1 MPREQQRE
9 AQSSDL
15 LSAFDFRWEKG
26 RRSGA
31 LQEIELGGCSR
42 INDVWIEDRR
52 KKEKKKTL
60 KKAKRLNEKG
70 IKLINK
76 IKNPQQT
83 IGACFQVTEK
93 A

>member
-1 MPREQQRE
+1 MLSFSIISFFYYFFSFTDTLVCSLGDKVVVTRATMPREQQRE

-52 KKEKKKTL
+52 KKEKKK
-60 KKAKRLNEKG
+60 KR
-70 IKLINK
+70 
-76 IKNPQQT
+76 
-83 IGACFQVTEK
+83 
-93 A
+93 